1 MPLKRFLFVLSLFA
15 LASCQ
20 KQEAI
25 RPNEEPSTESQTIS
39 LNDALENLQNL
50 RSELFPETKSS
61 LDDILSVEVFGKCQ
75 TKSSISFVPDTLL
88 YLVNLKE
95 VALPSLLDKRSLHLQ
110 YFASRTKEH
119 FLQIKWKKL

>member
-1 MPLKRFLFVLSLFA
+1 MGGGGKYLINNILSKHPFAQLKIMPMKRFLFVLSLFA

-25 RPNEEPSTESQTIS
+25 RPNEAPSTESQTIS

-75 TKSSISFVPDTLL
+75 TKSSISSVQTLFYIWL
-88 YLVNLKE
+88 
-95 VALPSLLDKRSLHLQ
+95 
-110 YFASRTKEH
+110 
-119 FLQIKWKKL
+119 I